1 MAADLLDIREIASKV
16 AALRKKHASRDTHAA
31 EVSAV
36 LNGNFDQVAPGLFS
50 DEWPRPIVANRVE
63 VMVAHASAALSPLP
77 IVSCQSV
84 TATSEAARDFADRRS
99 KIANHYLKRSRV
111 QAQMQTGSAQFY
123 AYGLLV
129 TAVEPDFDDMF
140 PDVLMEH
147 SVGFYPLWDRKGRT
161 VAMARVFTR
170 TCQELCAEFPDWE
183 GDIQRSYGRG
193 GIVPPDHQIE
203 VIKYVDAK
211 RVCVYLS
218 DKPEIT
224 LVDHAN
230 PVGQCT
236 YVATLRPGV
245 DKEIRGKFDDLIW
258 VQLALHAMQT
268 YTLSAAAQAVNAPF
282 AAPLDT
288 TDIEIGP
295 GAVIRSNNPDQ
306 IRRVGMEV
314 PQGAWIAQESL
325 KDELEYGAITPEALG
340 GSIDASVVTGKG
352 VQQLMAGY
360 SQQIAMS
367 QEALVGHFEQV
378 LQLCFKVDETFW
390 PSESKAISGHAE
402 GTPYKLTYRAGR
414 DIAGDHTVEV
424 QYGGIAGLDPNR
436 GLVFL
441 LQALGAGLVS
451 NDYVRRHL
459 PSDMNPADEETKII
473 IEQVRNSL
481 VQGLSAYIQ
490 SIPQMEANGQDP
502 STILVRSANLI
513 KELEKGRKIEDVLKE
528 LFPEPAPAP
537 EQDPMAALMAGAG
550 GPGGEG
556 GGMAPNG
563 MPPGLKP
570 GIATEGPGGRP
581 PLEMLFAGTNSAG
594 TPNLQAGVS
603 RMSPART
610 V

>member
-1 MAADLLDIREIASKV
+1 MTPTDVMALAQKV
-16 AALRKKHASRDTHAA
+16 TALRKKHASRDHHAA

-36 LNGNFDQVAPGLFS
+36 LNGDFDQVAPGLFS

-77 IVSCQSV
+77 IISCQSV
-84 TATSEAARDFADRRS
+84 TATSDAARDFADKRS

-111 QAQMQTGSAQFY
+111 QAQMSTAAAQFY
-123 AYGLLV
+123 AYGMIV
-129 TAVEPDFDDMF
+129 TSVEPDFDEKF

-147 SVGFYPLWDRKGRT
+147 TTGFYPLWDRKGNT

-170 TCQELCAEFPDWE
+170 TAQELSAEFPDWA
-183 GDIQRSYGRG
+183 GDIARAYGRG
-193 GIVPPDHQIE
+193 AILPPDHRVE
-203 VIKYVDAK
+203 VIKYVDAH

-224 LVDHAN
+224 LVDNEN

-236 YVATLRPGV
+236 YVATLRPGI

-295 GAVIRSNNPDQ
+295 GAVIRSNSPSE

-325 KDELEYGAITPEALG
+325 KNELEYGAIVPEALG

-360 SQQIAMS
+360 SQQIAMA
-367 QEALVGHFEQV
+367 QETLVGHFEQV
-378 LQLCFKVDETFW
+378 VQLCFKVDETFW
-390 PSESKAISGHAE
+390 PEDSKAISGHAE

-441 LQALGAGLVS
+441 LQGLGAGLVS

-459 PSDMNPADEETKII
+459 PSDINPADEESKII
-473 IEQVRNSL
+473 IEQIRNSL

-502 STILVRSANLI
+502 STILVRSATLV
-513 KELEKGRKIEDVLKE
+513 KELGKGRKIEDVLKE

-537 EQDPMAALMAGAG
+537 EQDPMAALMG

-556 GGMAPNG
+556 AGTGMSPDG

-581 PLEMLFAGTNSAG
+581 PLEMLFAGTNAAG
-594 TPNLQAGVS
+594 KPNLQSGIS

>member
-1 MAADLLDIREIASKV
+1 MAADLTDIRLIASKV
-16 AALRKKHASRDTHAA
+16 AALRAKHAKRDHHAA

-36 LNGNFDQVAPGLFS
+36 LNGDFDQVAPGLFS

-77 IVSCQSV
+77 IISCQSV
-84 TATSEAARDFADRRS
+84 TATSDAARDFADKRS
-99 KIANHYLKRSRV
+99 KIASHYLKRSRV
-111 QAQMQTGSAQFY
+111 QAQMATASAQFY
-123 AYGLLV
+123 AYGLMV
-129 TAVEPDFDDMF
+129 TSIEPDFDEKF

-147 SVGFYPLWDRKGRT
+147 STGFYPLWDRKGNT

-170 TCQELCAEFPDWE
+170 TAQELSAEFPDWANA
-183 GDIQRSYGRG
+183 IAHAYGRG
-193 GIVPPDHQIE
+193 AIVPPDHRVE
-203 VIKYVDAK
+203 VVKYVDAH

-224 LVDHAN
+224 LVDNEN

-236 YVATLRPGV
+236 YVATLRPGI

-360 SQQIAMS
+360 SQQIALS
-367 QEALVGHFEQV
+367 QE
-378 LQLCFKVDETFW
+378 
-390 PSESKAISGHAE
+390 
-402 GTPYKLTYRAGR
+402 
-414 DIAGDHTVEV
+414 
-424 QYGGIAGLDPNR
+424 N
-436 GLVFL
+436 L
-441 LQALGAGLVS
+441 L
-451 NDYVRRHL
+451 
-459 PSDMNPADEETKII
+459 
-473 IEQVRNSL
+473 SL
-481 VQGLSAYIQ
+481 IH
-490 SIPQMEANGQDP
+490 I
-502 STILVRSANLI
+502 
-513 KELEKGRKIEDVLKE
+513 
-528 LFPEPAPAP
+528 
-537 EQDPMAALMAGAG
+537 
-550 GPGGEG
+550 
-556 GGMAPNG
+556 
-563 MPPGLKP
+563 
-570 GIATEGPGGRP
+570 
-581 PLEMLFAGTNSAG
+581 
-594 TPNLQAGVS
+594 
-603 RMSPART
+603 
-610 V
+610 